1 MTNTTAAATD
11 SDDYSNIARGLS
23 SVPINNLL
31 LILGSIVLLSAAVC
45 TFWQFSKN
53 KGSEMSVAES
63 PKDCSNTGNKK
74 PPLPTHKSVR
84 FADEE
89 LSCHAHVTPQIV
101 PIPTKVSLAVGTD
114 EEDEKKAPEGSSRSS
129 SIVTSLFRS
138 LSRSLSLYSIKSPK
152 SESEDLEVEEPSHPR
167 RRSRPLYVSD
177 MDEHVL
183 SDDSMN
189 DLTDE
194 ISEESP
200 TKRKLAEVESLSS
213 ISPRNIKGEGSMT
226 RNRSRSEPI
235 EVDEN
240 DFYVGEEVQY
250 RGKSRWK
257 RGIVTSI
264 NPLKVQGDGNYRAR
278 AYEQVRKLRV
288 LPSKIGEEVDDMDV
302 QDMTFD
308 DFKRLMKS
316 ARRNTRASRHHLAD
330 ARKSQAKLV
339 DTLARNQK

>member
-1 MTNTTAAATD
+1 MTNTTVAATD
-11 SDDYSNIARGLS
+11 SDDYSSISRGLS
-23 SVPINNLL
+23 AVPINKVL
-31 LILGSIVLLSAAVC
+31 LIMGSIVLLSAVVC
-45 TFWQFSKN
+45 TFWQFSKK

-63 PKDCSNTGNKK
+63 PKDSKNTGNKK

-89 LSCHAHVTPQIV
+89 LSCHADVTPQIV
-101 PIPTKVSLAVGTD
+101 PVPTKVSLAVGTD
-114 EEDEKKAPEGSSRSS
+114 EEDEKKAPERSSRSS

-138 LSRSLSLYSIKSPK
+138 LSRSLSLYSMK
-152 SESEDLEVEEPSHPR
+152 SESEDLEVEEPSQPR

-177 MDEHVL
+177 LDACQCL
-183 SDDSMN
+183 SEDSMN

-200 TKRKLAEVESLSS
+200 TSRSPASITEISS
-213 ISPRNIKGEGSMT
+213 ISPRQFQRAAT
-226 RNRSRSEPI
+226 RKRSTSEPI

-240 DFYVGEEVQY
+240 EFYVGEEVQY

-257 RGIVTSI
+257 RGVVTSI

-302 QDMTFD
+302 QDMSFD
-308 DFKRLMKS
+308 DFKKLMNS